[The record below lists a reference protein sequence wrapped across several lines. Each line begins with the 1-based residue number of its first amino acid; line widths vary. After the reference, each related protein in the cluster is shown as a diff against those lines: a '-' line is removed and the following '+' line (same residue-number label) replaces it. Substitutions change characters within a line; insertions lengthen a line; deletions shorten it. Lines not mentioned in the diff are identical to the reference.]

1 MAERGE
7 AKLSSGPVTGVP
19 YASSV
24 VALSAE
30 QFAVVRR
37 AVALLHR
44 TAHMPAYQKR
54 VDSGAEPAVLHDPG
68 NCGVL
73 MGYDFHLTEA
83 GPRLIEINT
92 NAGGALLNGLHSA
105 SLCDPERLG
114 GVCSELLPME
124 EIQERIVAS
133 FRQEFTSAR
142 GEAAVLQSVAIA
154 DENPQQQLLFS
165 EFEMFRDLFSEFG
178 IRASICDTAELVAG
192 PHGDLE
198 LRGDPVDLVYLRDTD
213 FTLASDRVRDL
224 RRAYL
229 SRRAV
234 VTPSPREHHLLGNKG
249 RLEIFSSRPTLES
262 LGLAAED
269 AAFLGEVVP
278 ETRRLAELGFDEAWQ
293 GRRQWV
299 FKPAAAFGGR
309 AVYRGDKISRRR
321 FDQICAEGGFLAQRR
336 IEPGR
341 VQVETS
347 EGPAN
352 MKFDVRAY
360 AYRDR
365 VLLLGARI
373 YQGQVTN
380 FRSPGGG
387 FSAICVARD
396 GESST
401 GCRAGC

>member
-19 YASSV
+19 YARGV
-24 VALSAE
+24 VALTAE
-30 QFAVVRR
+30 QFAVIQR
-37 AVALLHR
+37 AVSLLHR

-54 VDSGAEPAVLHDPG
+54 VDGGAESAALHDPG

-73 MGYDFHLTEA
+73 MGYDFHVA
-83 GPRLIEINT
+83 QDGPRLIEVNT

-105 SLCDPERLG
+105 SLLCDPGRLG

-133 FRQEFTSAR
+133 FRQEFASVR
-142 GEAAVLQSVAIA
+142 GESVVLQSIAIA
-154 DENPQQQLLFS
+154 DENPEQQLLFR
-165 EFEMFRDLFSEFG
+165 EFEMFRDLFAEFG
-178 IRASICDTAELVAG
+178 ICASICDTAELVAG
-192 PHGDLE
+192 SHGDLA

-234 VTPSPREHHLLGNKG
+234 VTPSPREHHLLGNKS
-249 RLEIFSSRPTLES
+249 RLELFSSRQTLEL
-262 LGLAAED
+262 LGLAPED
-269 AAFLGEVVP
+269 AAFLAEVVP
-278 ETRRLAELGFDEAWQ
+278 ETRRLAELGFDEAWRT
-293 GRRQWV
+293 RRQWV
-299 FKPAAAFGGR
+299 FKPAAAFGSR

-321 FDQICAEGGFLAQRR
+321 FGQICAEEGFLAQRR
-336 IEPGR
+336 VEPGR
-341 VQVETS
+341 VSVDTS
-347 EGPAN
+347 EGPAD

-380 FRSPGGG
+380 FRSPGAG

-396 GESST
+396 
-401 GCRAGC
+401 

>member
-1 MAERGE
+1 MAERDE
-7 AKLSSGPVTGVP
+7 TKLSSGPVTGVP
-19 YASSV
+19 YASGV

-44 TAHMPAYQKR
+44 TAHLPAYQKW
-54 VDSGAEPAVLHDPG
+54 VDGEAEPAVLHDPG

-105 SLCDPERLG
+105 
-114 GVCSELLPME
+114 
-124 EIQERIVAS
+124 
-133 FRQEFTSAR
+133 
-142 GEAAVLQSVAIA
+142 VLQSIAIV
-154 DENPQQQLLFS
+154 DENPQQQLLFC
-165 EFEMFRDLFSEFG
+165 EFEMFRDLFAEFG

-198 LRGDPVDLVYLRDTD
+198 LQGDPVDLVYLRDTD

-234 VTPSPREHHLLGNKG
+234 VTPS
-249 RLEIFSSRPTLES
+249 LEIFSSRPTLES

-299 FKPAAAFGGR
+299 FKPAAAFGSR

-321 FDQICAEGGFLAQRR
+321 FGQICAEGGFLAQRR

-401 GCRAGC
+401 GCRAGS